1 MSFTPTASYHRE
13 RTRQVYLK
21 DISRDSPDMARRICK
36 TVALAIKSFPNHF
49 DYKAPIGCLYGDRK
63 LLYTLFRFL
72 RRALPLAKGFGDNKT
87 YAAFM
92 TDSDLPI
99 RYMLPLRKP
108 YEHLS
113 TTRVDK
119 KRFLLVPTDEMP
131 FGGCVFI
138 QGMRKKNTLEHS
150 KTMPGVQSLGPKHE
164 RLIAFKVHLAIPGVY
179 ESTDLDAKLTEDVV
193 TSVETSCTLL
203 SMLTYRFY
211 SIYKKANGVY

>member
-21 DISRDSPDMARRICK
+21 DISRESPDMARRICR
-36 TVALAIKSFPNHF
+36 TIALATKNFPNHV
-49 DYKAPIGCLYGDRK
+49 DYKIARGRLYGDRK
-63 LLYTLFRFL
+63 LFYYLIHFL
-72 RRALPLAKGFGDNKT
+72 RRALPFAKGFGDDKT

-92 TDSDLPI
+92 TDNDVPI

-113 TTRVDK
+113 TNRVDR

-131 FGGCVFI
+131 LGGCVFI
-138 QGMRKKNTLEHS
+138 QGTRKKNTLEHS
-150 KTMPGVQSLGPKHE
+150 KTMPGVQSLGPGEE

-203 SMLTYRFY
+203 SMLTDRFY
-211 SIYKKANGVY
+211 GIYKKANGIL